1 MRAESSVVVPLP
13 HPSKRP
19 SSPTTPT
26 TTLKK
31 SIDAIEASLNESLQR
46 QKRSKKDNKAA
57 VAAMKKEIEILHS
70 KISKVNGEDK
80 AHQNRHLQW
89 NQHTRQADEQTTAL
103 CTQIETFGSLP
114 ETDLNQWKEE
124 KASFDE
130 ARKRQLGTR
139 EDLARFKE
147 AVKRE
152 KSNMEAEALQA
163 HQKLERLQSRHAKLS
178 DQHKRL
184 QSAAHSSHEKRERR
198 ETHRPPK
205 LPEAEENPNEQ
216 ITIYAQAIEEI
227 RFSTAK
233 IWQQIQLHESL
244 FQQNQQMATNLS
256 DRVTPEGDLTTHAP
270 TSNMSGF
277 IFPTLAPSDSSSPLL
292 HSNLSPLRLETRHR
306 SVSLLSGN
314 SVYTDFSDQDP
325 APPMPLSSNLARR
338 AMRGRQPSS
347 SSGSGSGSVSS
358 QKEQISPVGGVSLP
372 RPIESPVE
380 KRKSPVWNP

>member
-1 MRAESSVVVPLP
+1 MPLP
-13 HPSKRP
+13 HSSKRP

-31 SIDAIEASLNESLQR
+31 SIDAIEASLNESQQR

-70 KISKVNGEDK
+70 KISKVNVEDK

-103 CTQIETFGSLP
+103 CTQIETLGSMP
-114 ETDLNQWKEE
+114 ETDLNQWKE
-124 KASFDE
+124 KKTLFDE
-130 ARKRQLGTR
+130 ARKRQLSTR
-139 EDLARFKE
+139 EDLTRYKE

-152 KSNMEAEALQA
+152 KSSVEAEASQA
-163 HQKLERLQSRHAKLS
+163 HQKLERLQSRHAKLN

-184 QSAAHSSHEKRERR
+184 QSAAHSSPEKRERR
-198 ETHRPPK
+198 ETHRSPK
-205 LPEAEENPNEQ
+205 SPEAEERPNGE
-216 ITIYAQAIEEI
+216 IAIYIQAIEET

-233 IWQQIQLHESL
+233 IWQQIQLHENL
-244 FQQNQQMATNLS
+244 YQQNQQTATSLS
-256 DRVTPEGDLTTHAP
+256 DRVTPEGDLTGTSTHAP

-277 IFPTLAPSDSSSPLL
+277 RFPTFAPSDPSTPLL
-292 HSNLSPLRLETRHR
+292 HSNLSPLRQETRHR

-325 APPMPLSSNLARR
+325 APPMPPSSTLARR

-347 SSGSGSGSVSS
+347 SSGSGTGSVSS
-358 QKEQISPVGGVSLP
+358 QREQMSPVGGVSLP
-372 RPIESPVE
+372 RPMESPVE

>member
-1 MRAESSVVVPLP
+1 MPLP
-13 HPSKRP
+13 HSSKRP

-26 TTLKK
+26 TTLKN
-31 SIDAIEASLNESLQR
+31 SIDAIEASLNESQQR

-70 KISKVNGEDK
+70 KISKVNVEDK

-103 CTQIETFGSLP
+103 CTQIETLGSMP
-114 ETDLNQWKEE
+114 ETDLNQWKE
-124 KASFDE
+124 KKTLFDE
-130 ARKRQLGTR
+130 ARKRQLSTR
-139 EDLARFKE
+139 EDLTRYKE

-152 KSNMEAEALQA
+152 KSGVEAEASQA
-163 HQKLERLQSRHAKLS
+163 HQKLERLQSRHAKLN

-184 QSAAHSSHEKRERR
+184 QSAAHSSPEKRERR
-198 ETHRPPK
+198 ETHRSPK
-205 LPEAEENPNEQ
+205 SPEAEEKPNGE
-216 ITIYAQAIEEI
+216 ITIYIQAIEET

-233 IWQQIQLHESL
+233 IWQQIQLHENL
-244 FQQNQQMATNLS
+244 YQQNQQTATSLS
-256 DRVTPEGDLTTHAP
+256 DRVTPEGDLTGTSTHAP

-277 IFPTLAPSDSSSPLL
+277 RFPTFAPSDPSTPLL
-292 HSNLSPLRLETRHR
+292 HSNLSPLRQETRHR

-325 APPMPLSSNLARR
+325 APPMPPSSTLARR

-347 SSGSGSGSVSS
+347 SSGSGTGSVSS
-358 QKEQISPVGGVSLP
+358 QREQMSPVGGISLP
-372 RPIESPVE
+372 RPMESPVE

>member
-1 MRAESSVVVPLP
+1 
-13 HPSKRP
+13 
-19 SSPTTPT
+19 
-26 TTLKK
+26 
-31 SIDAIEASLNESLQR
+31 
-46 QKRSKKDNKAA
+46 
-57 VAAMKKEIEILHS
+57 MKKEIEILHS

-103 CTQIETFGSLP
+103 CALIEAFEAMPQTEL
-114 ETDLNQWKEE
+114 TQWKEE

-139 EDLARFKE
+139 EDLARYKE

-152 KSNMEAEALQA
+152 KSSMDAEALQA

-184 QSAAHSSHEKRERR
+184 QSAVHSSPEKRERR

-205 LPEAEENPNEQ
+205 FPEAEEKANEQ
-216 ITIYAQAIEEI
+216 ITIYAQAIEET

-244 FQQNQQMATNLS
+244 YQQNQQMITSLS
-256 DRVTPEGDLTTHAP
+256 DPATPEGDPTSTSTHAP

-277 IFPTLAPSDSSSPLL
+277 RFPTFAPSDPSTPLL

-325 APPMPLSSNLARR
+325 APPMPLSSTLARR

-358 QKEQISPVGGVSLP
+358 QREQISPVGGFSLP

>member
-1 MRAESSVVVPLP
+1 MPLP
-13 HPSKRP
+13 HSSKRP

-31 SIDAIEASLNESLQR
+31 SIDAIEASLNESQQR

-70 KISKVNGEDK
+70 KIAKVNVEDK
-80 AHQNRHLQW
+80 AHQSRHLQW
-89 NQHTRQADEQTTAL
+89 NQHTRQADEQTNAL
-103 CTQIETFGSLP
+103 CTQIETLGSMP
-114 ETDLNQWKEE
+114 ETDLNEWKEK
-124 KASFDE
+124 KALFDE

-139 EDLARFKE
+139 EDLTRYKE

-152 KSNMEAEALQA
+152 KSSVEAEASQA
-163 HQKLERLQSRHAKLS
+163 HQKLERLQSRHAKLN
-178 DQHKRL
+178 DQHQRLHL
-184 QSAAHSSHEKRERR
+184 QSVANSSPEKRERR

-205 LPEAEENPNEQ
+205 SAEAEEKPNEQ
-216 ITIYAQAIEEI
+216 IAIYAQAIEET

-233 IWQQIQLHESL
+233 IWQQIQLHENL
-244 FQQNQQMATNLS
+244 YQQNQQMPTSLS
-256 DRVTPEGDLTTHAP
+256 DRVTPEGDLTGTSTHAS

-277 IFPTLAPSDSSSPLL
+277 RFPTFAPSDPSTPLL
-292 HSNLSPLRLETRHR
+292 HSNLSPLRQENRHR

-325 APPMPLSSNLARR
+325 APPMPSSGTLARR
-338 AMRGRQPSS
+338 AMKGRQPSS

-358 QKEQISPVGGVSLP
+358 QREQKSPVGGVSLP
-372 RPIESPVE
+372 RPMESPGE